1 MKQPDSKVFIVDDE
15 PSLRKTF
22 QAFLAREG
30 YDIELFENGAHVLA
44 TLEEY
49 LPDAILLDVMMP
61 EIDGFE
67 VCRRIKNN
75 PEWQHIPVVLVT
87 ALDTREALLEGFEAG
102 ADEFLIKPVRGQEL
116 RVRIRSMLR
125 TKHYMDDLKDNVR
138 MREELTNLIVHDMNN
153 PLASLLMYSEL
164 VKRHKPD
171 AEKCWEYVG
180 KIQLQARR
188 VESLVNDMLLEAKIA
203 HNMLILNREVVNMN
217 QFIRD
222 TRKNHGDVAKLKDI
236 DFIIETPADEIFFSV
251 DANLFRRVIDN
262 LMSNA
267 LKFAP
272 PKSKLILKAEVP
284 LEELDFSSNG
294 YQARIKVIDEGPGIS
309 DENKEMIFDKFSM
322 ADLKKSGA
330 SGFGLGL
337 SFCKMAVEAHDGRI
351 YVTDNHPHGTTFIV
365 EV

>member
-1 MKQPDSKVFIVDDE
+1 MNQPESRVFIVDDE
-15 PSLRKTF
+15 PSIRKTF

-30 YDIELFENGAHVLA
+30 YDIELYENGMHLLTA
-44 TLEEY
+44 LEKS

-67 VCRRIKNN
+67 VCRQIKGN
-75 PEWQHIPVVLVT
+75 PDWQHIPIVLVT
-87 ALDTREALLEGFEAG
+87 ALDSREALLKGFDAG

-125 TKHYMDDLKDNVR
+125 TKHYMDELKDNVR
-138 MREELTNLIVHDMNN
+138 MREELTHLIIHDMNN
-153 PLASLLMYSEL
+153 PLAALLMYSEL
-164 VKRHKPD
+164 IARQKPD
-171 AEKCWEYVG
+171 AEKCWEYVSKMQFQG
-180 KIQLQARR
+180 RR
-188 VESLVNDMLLEAKIA
+188 LESLVNDMLLEAKIA
-203 HNMLILNREVVNMN
+203 NNKLILNREVVNLN
-217 QFIRD
+217 QFVKD

-236 DFIIETPADEIFFSV
+236 DFVIETPKDEVFFSV
-251 DANLFRRVIDN
+251 DSNLFRRVIDN

-272 PKSKLILKAEVP
+272 PKSKLVIRAESAQ
-284 LEELDFSSNG
+284 DDMDG
-294 YQARIKVIDEGPGIS
+294 GKYHARIKVMDEGRGIS
-309 DENKEMIFDKFSM
+309 DRNKKMIFDKFSM

-337 SFCKMAVEAHDGRI
+337 SFCKMAVAAHDGRI
-351 YVTDNHPHGTTFIV
+351 YVTDNHPRGSVFIV